1 MIAGALRDA
10 AVDFYGQSWRLA
22 LLNTALSL
30 AVVPLLLL
38 AVWAPLALVPAAL
51 VAGPLALALMHCAV
65 TLAETSDLR
74 LACAVEGLRLH
85 WRHGIALG
93 AIGGGVAGAGI
104 YALATYGRS
113 GAWPLVA
120 LVLYVLFAFGL
131 LQLCVWPLA
140 AREPGSPLRALHRGA
155 LEIALRRPLE
165 TVALGIALLAVN
177 LAGAAA
183 ALMPLLTLTIA
194 FSFLAAAHYVLP
206 HNPLQEDQPR
216 WPE

>member
-1 MIAGALRDA
+1 MMGGALRAA

-22 LLNTALSL
+22 LLNATLSL

-38 AVWAPLALVPAAL
+38 ALWAPLALVPAAL

-65 TLAETSDLR
+65 TLAETEDLR

-85 WRHGIALG
+85 WRRGVVLG
-93 AIGGGVAGAGI
+93 AIGGAVAAAGVSAFA
-104 YALATYGRS
+104 AYGRS
-113 GAWPLVA
+113 GAWPLAA
-120 LVLYVLFAFGL
+120 LVLYALFAFGL

-140 AREPGSPLRALHRGA
+140 VREPGSTLRALHRGA
-155 LEIALRRPLE
+155 LEIALRRPFELA
-165 TVALGIALLAVN
+165 ALGLALLAIN

-206 HNPLQEDQPR
+206 RNPFREAH
-216 WPE
+216 